1 MASLART
8 VCPSANT
15 HVEQPLALPRTMTA
29 RQEAPSLAESPV
41 FPQIHRLRRLG
52 PGCYTFTILRQQV
65 AEEWRGCFYTTME
78 PDPNSVSDS
87 YDPTRE
93 FFNIID
99 GAVATTD
106 NTEDDGNVATTAA
119 APAARADLRTPR
131 SKEYP
136 DPPPP
141 QDDKAAQLVQLRELK
156 TKLDEDRERVDQL
169 ELALKQDQTR
179 PHGGGA

>member
-1 MASLART
+1 
-8 VCPSANT
+8 
-15 HVEQPLALPRTMTA
+15 
-29 RQEAPSLAESPV
+29 
-41 FPQIHRLRRLG
+41 
-52 PGCYTFTILRQQV
+52 
-65 AEEWRGCFYTTME
+65 ME

-131 SKEYP
+131 NKEYP